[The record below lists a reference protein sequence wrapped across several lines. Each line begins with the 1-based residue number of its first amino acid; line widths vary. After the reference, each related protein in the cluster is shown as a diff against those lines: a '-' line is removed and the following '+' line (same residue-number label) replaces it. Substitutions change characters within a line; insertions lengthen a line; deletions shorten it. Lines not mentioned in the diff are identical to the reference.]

1 MDIAIV
7 IGISKYTDTNNNLP
21 GCKND
26 AEAIYKTLQKAEKF
40 DPILYI
46 NEDET
51 SAKTKELIIKF
62 ISEHQNKQINELF
75 FYYSGHGEFSNE
87 QFYYLLSDYDS
98 KKKNQTSLQNN
109 EIDDLIRTLSP
120 NLIVKVIDA
129 CQSGASYIKENNV
142 LTKYFDESKKGFRKC
157 YFMNSSLNNQ
167 SSYQDKEI
175 SYFTKSFL
183 NAIKEHITEEIRYK
197 DIIDVIS
204 DDFSN
209 NPEQTPFF
217 VTQADFTEI
226 FCSLSKGLREYLNS
240 FKSSTLN
247 SIPSEHKSISLA
259 SLVKEDAKD
268 YIDKEGVIN
277 SLELIRE
284 QYSSFKLE
292 GELNDLFKSEVDF
305 LESYNSVNKMKVIVG
320 WIKKNPNEYFATPIY
335 EENYDEYGNEFITS
349 NEFELKVDVPYKA
362 ISIILTNNFPNILS
376 YNCKIVFL
384 LSRKS
389 IRFFYY
395 ITNYVEESWDSKS
408 INTSDIKWTTSE
420 TKIADSSAIID
431 KIKHINKTFQNRIE
445 MDIKEKF
452 NISDDPGKK
461 DEESKTDTTE

>member
-1 MDIAIV
+1 
-7 IGISKYTDTNNNLP
+7 
-21 GCKND
+21 
-26 AEAIYKTLQKAEKF
+26 
-40 DPILYI
+40 
-46 NEDET
+46 
-51 SAKTKELIIKF
+51 
-62 ISEHQNKQINELF
+62 
-75 FYYSGHGEFSNE
+75 
-87 QFYYLLSDYDS
+87 
-98 KKKNQTSLQNN
+98 
-109 EIDDLIRTLSP
+109 
-120 NLIVKVIDA
+120 
-129 CQSGASYIKENNV
+129 
-142 LTKYFDESKKGFRKC
+142 
-157 YFMNSSLNNQ
+157 MNSSLNNQ

-461 DEESKTDTTE
+461 DEESKTDTTEQKELLLLINRTSIGTKCPDQSFD